1 MNVATCIWKRKYTTL
16 HVGIIIIMFFYRIDK
31 VLSAKSE
38 SIMESIKFTFQIHK
52 IPILDTG
59 VGTSRFIIMYHISSY
74 KSPGF
79 YFLPSIPDLAFK
91 WGRPLFKT
99 RHLFSIKRND
109 TQHLIKAKLKQCYLI
124 LAMFCWYYV
133 LMLSCTTQKLYSV
146 IWGHATG

>member
-1 MNVATCIWKRKYTTL
+1 MML
-16 HVGIIIIMFFYRIDK
+16 FYRIDK
-31 VLSAKSE
+31 LLSAKSE

-91 WGRPLFKT
+91 
-99 RHLFSIKRND
+99 
-109 TQHLIKAKLKQCYLI
+109 
-124 LAMFCWYYV
+124 
-133 LMLSCTTQKLYSV
+133 
-146 IWGHATG
+146 